1 MSDAPI
7 RADIVSMISAVARE
21 TLSFDGDLNEE
32 TRLFG
37 GPSEFD
43 SIAVVTLL
51 AEIEQRI
58 NDRYGT
64 SIIIAN
70 EKAMSQKRSPFL
82 SIGSLA
88 EYIQHLVVEQQGP
101 AS

>member
-1 MSDAPI
+1 MSDAPT
-7 RADIVSMISAVARE
+7 RADIVSMIGAVARE
-21 TLSFDGDLNEE
+21 TLSFDGELNEH
-32 TRLFG
+32 TPLFG

-64 SIIIAN
+64 STIIAN

-88 EYIQHLVVEQQGP
+88 EYIQHLVAEQQGP